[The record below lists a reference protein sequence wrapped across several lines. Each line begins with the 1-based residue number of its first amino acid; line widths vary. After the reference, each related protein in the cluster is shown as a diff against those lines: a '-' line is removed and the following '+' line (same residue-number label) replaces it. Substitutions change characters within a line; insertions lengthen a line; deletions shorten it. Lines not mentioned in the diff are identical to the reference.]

1 MKTINNRNLEYV
13 IGKCLIVLPP
23 LILLIY
29 IFSKKRDWMY
39 LIFAVV
45 YVIVLSADEIF
56 SLKFR
61 LLQNIDNLN
70 KKKKP
75 FGNIKKG
82 SQYDTINKLQ
92 EMVNLQKEEME
103 TLRCVSSLITSTF
116 EVEVI
121 IENIF
126 KAFNKYTDCDRSM
139 ISFYDNEKG
148 QLICKYEYGD
158 VTLDEVGQILKD
170 DSTAKTCYETRK
182 TIISSNVYIKARKTQ
197 GDKLAIPLNDSG
209 RPVGVIF
216 MEAGKPG
223 IFKQVNQGLLESL
236 ASYAMIA
243 IKNAEL
249 FNSIYLQK
257 QEIEALYEETTAV
270 NEELNN
276 YIEDMNKTKEE
287 LKNKNEELLNYYNEI
302 KRGYLQ
308 TMMALANSIEANDPY
323 TAGHCQRVMEISCEI
338 AKRMGFS
345 NDKIESLRYAA
356 IVHDIGKIAVRPE
369 ILNKGS
375 KLTENEYD
383 EVKKH
388 PIIAYNILK
397 DVNFLKD
404 SLSAIV
410 QHHERYD
417 GTGYP
422 RKLKGNQISVFA
434 KILCISDAFD
444 AMTTDRP
451 YRKGMSVDKAIEEIE
466 DGKDKQFDPVIADI
480 FISFLQE
487 VMMVDSKSK
496 VSKVKEAGK
505 KDKEE
510 ETKGKEN
517 EKVQEAKKDN
527 KKGEE
532 SLSKKNKK
540 SIDKEM
546 DKGKERKK

>member
-1 MKTINNRNLEYV
+1 MKAINNRNLEYI
-13 IGKCLIVLPP
+13 IGKSLIVLPP

-29 IFSKKRDWMY
+29 IFIKKQDWMY
-39 LIFAVV
+39 LTFALV
-45 YVIVLSADEIF
+45 YIIVISAIEIF
-56 SLKFR
+56 TFKFK
-61 LLQNIDNLN
+61 LLQQTDDSKKNKNLF
-70 KKKKP
+70 KS
-75 FGNIKKG
+75 IKKG
-82 SQYDTINKLQ
+82 SQYETINKLQ

-103 TLRCVSSLITSTF
+103 TLRSVSSLITTTF
-116 EVEVI
+116 DVEVI

-126 KAFNKYTDCDRSM
+126 RAFNKYTNCDRSM

-158 VTLDEVGQILKD
+158 VTLDEVGQILMD
-170 DSTAKTCYETRK
+170 DSTAKTCYETKR
-182 TIISSNVYIKARKTQ
+182 TIISNDVYIKTRKTQ
-197 GDKLAIPLNDSG
+197 GDKLAIPLVDSEKQI
-209 RPVGVIF
+209 GVIF
-216 MEAGKPG
+216 METGKPG
-223 IFKQVNQGLLESL
+223 IFKKVNKGLIESL

-249 FNSIYLQK
+249 FNNIYMQK

-276 YIEDMNKTKEE
+276 YIEDVNKTKEE
-287 LKNKNEELLNYYNEI
+287 LKSKNEELLNYYNEI

-338 AKRMGFS
+338 AKRMGFA

-375 KLTENEYD
+375 RLNENEYD

-397 DVNFLKD
+397 DITFLKN

-466 DGKDKQFDPVIADI
+466 KGKDNQFDPVIADI

-487 VMMVDSKSK
+487 VMMVDKKKLDK
-496 VSKVKEAGK
+496 VNKVKEEIK
-505 KDKEE
+505 KNKEDKKKLETKEE
-510 ETKGKEN
+510 NKKVDESLSVKKEKGKET
-517 EKVQEAKKDN
+517 KKGN
-527 KKGEE
+527 KK
-532 SLSKKNKK
+532 
-540 SIDKEM
+540 
-546 DKGKERKK
+546 